1 MLLSFRVS
9 NHRSIRE
16 EQQLLLAGVGEP
28 DDAGGG
34 AVPVAALFGAN
45 AAGKSNVVDALHFM
59 AGLVRT
65 SHRDAEPGA
74 GLVRS
79 PFLLDGES
87 AAAPSWYVVDLVLD
101 GVRHTYG
108 FGLDD
113 ERIRDEWLYRYPGG
127 GEGHGH
133 AVAGRETVFQRTGD
147 DIRFGDG
154 EPRPGLDLVR
164 SITEPNALFL
174 TVAARSRQAEI
185 QPVYTWFMNVRFRA
199 GGAHGSPDPGSLVR
213 LQDPQRAASVVALLR
228 AADLGIEDIGIDDF
242 DGTEGAAEA
251 GERLSARG
259 FADRLLRELRRTELS
274 TCLFTTT
281 TARVWIQQRGRGG
294 SVRLGLED
302 QSQGTRMLFDYAGPV
317 LDTLEQGGVLIVDEV
332 DASLHPRLTAHLIK
346 LFQEPE
352 TNPRSAQLLLTTHD
366 VSLLGRCGGEE
377 ILRRDQI
384 WFVEKDRHGESALYP
399 LSDFEPRGDDNRER
413 RYLGGSYGA
422 VPILSDERFEAALA
436 ARGRAAGDGE
446 NAQAGEDAEVGEDA
460 EDADG
465 EVAEGRR

>member
-16 EQQLLLAGVGEP
+16 EQQLLLARVGDAGDSEEGR
-28 DDAGGG
+28 DAGGEPVPI
-34 AVPVAALFGAN
+34 AVLFGAN

-59 AGLVRT
+59 ADLVRT

-79 PFLLDGES
+79 PFLLDQES
-87 AAAPSWYVVDLVLD
+87 ADAASWYVVDLVLD

-127 GEGHGH
+127 E
-133 AVAGRETVFQRTGD
+133 RQTVFQRSGD
-147 DIRFGDG
+147 DIRFGDAA
-154 EPRPGLDLVR
+154 PRPELDLVR

-174 TVAARSRQAEI
+174 TVAARSRQAGV
-185 QPVYTWFMNVRFRA
+185 QPVYAWFMNVRFRA
-199 GGAHGSPDPGSLVR
+199 GGAHGSPDPGSLLR

-228 AADLGIEDIGIDDF
+228 AADLGIEDMGIEDF
-242 DGTEGAAEA
+242 DAAEA
-251 GERLSARG
+251 GDRLSVRG
-259 FADRLLRELRRTELS
+259 FADRLVRELRRTELS

-281 TARVWIQQRGRGG
+281 TARVWIRQKGRGG
-294 SVRLGLED
+294 SSARLGLED

-332 DASLHPRLTAHLIK
+332 DSSLHPRITAHLIR
-346 LFQEPE
+346 LFQEPA
-352 TNPRSAQLLLTTHD
+352 TNPHAAQLLLTTHD

-399 LSDFEPRGDDNRER
+399 LSDFEPRDGENRER

-422 VPILSDERFEAALA
+422 VPVLSDERFEAALA
-436 ARGRAAGDGE
+436 ARGRAAAD
-446 NAQAGEDAEVGEDA
+446 GEDAEE
-460 EDADG
+460 
-465 EVAEGRR
+465 

>member
-16 EQQLLLAGVGEP
+16 EQQLLLAPVGDAGAA
-28 DDAGGG
+28 DDASAFGTG
-34 AVPVAALFGAN
+34 AEAVRIAALFGAN

-74 GLVRS
+74 GLVRC
-79 PFLLDGES
+79 PFLLDEES

-113 ERIRDEWLYRYPGG
+113 ERIRDEWLYRYPDGD
-127 GEGHGH
+127 
-133 AVAGRETVFQRTGD
+133 RQTVFQRTGD

-154 EPRPGLDLVR
+154 HGDGDADGDGDRSGDAAPRPELDLVR

-174 TVAARSRQAEI
+174 TVAARSRQAGV
-185 QPVYTWFMNVRFRA
+185 QPVYAWFMNVRFRA
-199 GGAHGSPDPGSLVR
+199 GGAHSSPDPGSLLR
-213 LQDPQRAASVVALLR
+213 LQDPRRAASVVALLR
-228 AADLGIEDIGIDDF
+228 AADLGIEDVGIEDF
-242 DGTEGAAEA
+242 DAAEA
-251 GERLSARG
+251 GERLSVRG

-281 TARVWIQQRGRGG
+281 TARVWVRQKGRGG
-294 SVRLGLED
+294 SIRLGLED
-302 QSQGTRMLFDYAGPV
+302 QSQGTRMFFDYAGPV

-332 DASLHPRLTAHLIK
+332 DASLHPRLTAHLIR
-346 LFQEPE
+346 LFQEPA
-352 TNPRSAQLLLTTHD
+352 TNPHGAQLLLTTHD

-399 LSDFEPRGDDNRER
+399 LSDFEPRDGENRER

-422 VPILSDERFEAALA
+422 VPVLSDERFEAALA
-436 ARGRAAGDGE
+436 ARGKAAAD
-446 NAQAGEDAEVGEDA
+446 GEDAEHEK
-460 EDADG
+460 
-465 EVAEGRR
+465 

>member
-16 EQQLLLAGVGEP
+16 EQQLLLARVGDADDVDAGVAGAGVSDES
-28 DDAGGG
+28 DAGAGGSEEGRDAGGKP
-34 AVPVAALFGAN
+34 VPVAVLFGAN

-59 AGLVRT
+59 ANLVRT

-79 PFLLDGES
+79 PFLLDQES
-87 AAAPSWYVVDLVLD
+87 AAAASWYVVDLVLD

-113 ERIRDEWLYRYPGG
+113 ERIRDEWLYRYHG
-127 GEGHGH
+127 GE
-133 AVAGRETVFQRTGD
+133 RRTVFQRSGD

-154 EPRPGLDLVR
+154 EPRPELDLVR

-174 TVAARSRQAEI
+174 TVAARSRQAGV
-185 QPVYTWFMNVRFRA
+185 QPVYAWFMNVRFRA
-199 GGAHGSPDPGSLVR
+199 GGAHGSPDPGSLLR
-213 LQDPQRAASVVALLR
+213 LQDPQRAASIVALLR
-228 AADLGIEDIGIDDF
+228 AADLGIEDMGVEDF
-242 DGTEGAAEA
+242 DAADA
-251 GERLSARG
+251 SERLSLRG
-259 FADRLLRELRRTELS
+259 FADRLMRELRRTELS

-281 TARVWIQQRGRGG
+281 TARVWVQQKGRGG
-294 SVRLGLED
+294 SSTRLGLED

-317 LDTLEQGGVLIVDEV
+317 LDTLEQGGILIVDEV
-332 DASLHPRLTAHLIK
+332 DASLHPRITAHLIR
-346 LFQEPE
+346 LFQEPA
-352 TNPRSAQLLLTTHD
+352 TNPHAAQLLLTTHD

-377 ILRRDQI
+377 VLRRDQI

-399 LSDFEPRGDDNRER
+399 LSDFEPRDGENRER

-422 VPILSDERFEAALA
+422 VPVLSDERFEAALA
-436 ARGRAAGDGE
+436 ARGRAAAD
-446 NAQAGEDAEVGEDA
+446 GEDAEE
-460 EDADG
+460 
-465 EVAEGRR
+465 